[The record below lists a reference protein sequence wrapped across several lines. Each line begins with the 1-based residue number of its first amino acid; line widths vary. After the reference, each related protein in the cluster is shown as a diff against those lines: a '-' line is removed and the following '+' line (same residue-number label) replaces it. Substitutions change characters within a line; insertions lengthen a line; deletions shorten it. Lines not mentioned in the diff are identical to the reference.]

1 VPYTILAAV
10 FIVFG
15 TILWAMPIHFRLIYQ
30 RKEDDDHV
38 IIDTTALGEIIRYR
52 LKIPVTAI
60 TQRKSIP
67 WIESE
72 IESKSGETESHA
84 LAEQSKSWLWIR
96 YFLHNP
102 DEMQQKIGR
111 LIDAIHDYADF
122 MRWVTDKI
130 RFERFY
136 WVTRIGLDDAAL
148 TAITVGMLWSI
159 KSYIVATLWHK
170 HCCTR
175 AKPVVRVLPAY
186 NREEFHMDFECIFS
200 VRLGHII
207 GAGIRLLRYK
217 I

>member
-1 VPYTILAAV
+1 VPYTTLAAV
-10 FIVFG
+10 FILFG
-15 TILWAMPIHFRLIYQ
+15 IILLAIPVRFRLCYQ
-30 RKEDDDHV
+30 RKDDDDYI
-38 IIDTTALGEIIRYR
+38 IIDTTALGKIIRYR
-52 LKIPVTAI
+52 LKIPVTEI
-60 TQRKSIP
+60 TQRKNVP

-72 IESKSGETESHA
+72 IESRGGETESHA
-84 LAEQSKSWLWIR
+84 LAEQSKSGLWIR

-102 DEMQQKIGR
+102 DDMRQKIDS

-159 KSYIVATLWHK
+159 KSYIVAALWHK

-175 AKPVVRVLPAY
+175 AKPVIRVLPAY
-186 NREEFHMDFECIFS
+186 NREEFHTDFECIFI